1 MPNITQ
7 YRKDLENHRTSFQI
21 VIDEIKNSFRE
32 MKLNPSNESI
42 VNKYEQDR
50 NNLNDVFQELFLLE
64 NKIQGYYN
72 GVNSTFHKNDREL
85 DKLKEEYKSLHSRWS
100 ELKNSNNASDERY
113 ENSEFIFR
121 RNMYIYAIYLVGIVA
136 ISSILIKLYRE

>member
-50 NNLNDVFQELFLLE
+50 NNLNNIFQELFLLE

-72 GVNSTFHKNDREL
+72 GVNSTFHKNDRQL

-136 ISSILIKLYRE
+136 ISGILIKMYRE

>member
-7 YRKDLENHRTSFQI
+7 YRKDLENHRASFQV
-21 VIDEIKNSFRE
+21 VIDEIRNSFRE
-32 MKLNPSNESI
+32 MKLNPTNESV

-50 NNLNDVFQELFLLE
+50 NNLNNIFQELFLLE
-64 NKIQGYYN
+64 NKVRGYYN
-72 GVNSTFHKNDREL
+72 SVNSTFHKNDREL
-85 DKLKEEYKSLHSRWS
+85 DTLKEEYKTLHSRWS

-121 RNMYIYAIYLVGIVA
+121 RNMYIYAIYLLGIVA
-136 ISSILIKLYRE
+136 ISGILIKMYRE